1 MKSPDIFQVT
11 LKVLE
16 VFEKLNIPYYIGGS
30 LASSAFG
37 VPRATLDVDLVADIR
52 PEDATVIS
60 QLLDDEFFIDVDMIL
75 KAIQDRS
82 SFNII
87 HLETMFKID
96 IFILKERAFDQMAFS
111 RRVQKSLSEESS
123 RKFIFATPED
133 IMLNKLEWYQAGGNV
148 SDRQWNDIIGVLKVQ
163 GRQLDFAYLRRWA
176 NKLGISS
183 LLKRAID
190 EAEEVLGD

>member
-16 VFEKLNIPYYIGGS
+16 VFEKLKIPYYIGGS

-133 IMLNKLEWYQAGGNV
+133 IILNKLEWYQAGGNV

>member
-133 IMLNKLEWYQAGGNV
+133 IILNKLEWYQAGGNV

-190 EAEEVLGD
+190 EGEEVLGD

>member
-133 IMLNKLEWYQAGGNV
+133 IILNKLEWYQAGGNV

>member
-87 HLETMFKID
+87 HLETMFKVD

-123 RKFIFATPED
+123 RKFIFAAPED

-176 NKLGISS
+176 NKLGISR

>member
-148 SDRQWNDIIGVLKVQ
+148 SGRQWNDIIGVLKVQ